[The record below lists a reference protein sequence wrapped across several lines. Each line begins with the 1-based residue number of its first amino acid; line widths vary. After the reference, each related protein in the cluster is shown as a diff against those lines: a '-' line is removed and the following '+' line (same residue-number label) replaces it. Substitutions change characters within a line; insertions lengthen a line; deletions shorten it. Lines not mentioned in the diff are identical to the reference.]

1 MSDKSSSLRI
11 NNMITLHVIST
22 ISVLYL
28 LLQLPLALSLRKE
41 KAKGS
46 VKSFKTLGQIA
57 MVNQSLRLVALLFI
71 TLDLIITFTV
81 LPIFS

>member
-1 MSDKSSSLRI
+1 MSDKTSSLRI

-28 LLQLPLALSLRKE
+28 LLQLPLALSLSKE

>member
-1 MSDKSSSLRI
+1 
-11 NNMITLHVIST
+11 MITLHVIST

-46 VKSFKTLGQIA
+46 V
-57 MVNQSLRLVALLFI
+57 
-71 TLDLIITFTV
+71 
-81 LPIFS
+81 